1 MAIEAL
7 EEQERRHKERQ
18 GVELPEKVR
27 TSILFQL
34 APDLEAS
41 HQINALHGTQR
52 ALADAQA
59 PPHER
64 PGADALQHGGRQG
77 R

>member
-1 MAIEAL
+1 MAIEAW

-34 APDLEAS
+34 APEKLPD
-41 HQINALHGTQR
+41 
-52 ALADAQA
+52 
-59 PPHER
+59 
-64 PGADALQHGGRQG
+64 
-77 R
+77 